1 MSDMRSEVGVRTA
14 ALIGAVGLAAMAVY
28 QLVLAAGA
36 PLGEAAWGGTH
47 EGQLP
52 TTLRIGSGVSIAV
65 YAIAVAVILQRSGLS
80 HLRLPRV
87 LDRIGSWVLV
97 ALLTLGT
104 MANFLSQSQW
114 ERFLL
119 GPITLLLAGACLVVA
134 IGPRHV
140 PEPTPSGPR
149 PQQGSH

>member
-80 HLRLPRV
+80 HLRLPRC
-87 LDRIGSWVLV
+87 
-97 ALLTLGT
+97 LLYTSD
-104 MANFLSQSQW
+104 AAD
-114 ERFLL
+114 E
-119 GPITLLLAGACLVVA
+119 
-134 IGPRHV
+134 
-140 PEPTPSGPR
+140 
-149 PQQGSH
+149 